1 MRITYRELLARHG
14 RVRVPMIQRDYAQG
28 RPSEGEVRDE
38 FLNALES
45 ALRKPATDSTLP
57 LNLDFVYGSVE
68 GEGDASFLPLDGQQ
82 RLTTLFLLHWH
93 LAWVDNRWDEFT
105 AMFLTAGGLSRFTY
119 RVRPSSKEFFDA
131 LAACRPIGR
140 PSEVASL
147 SELVKDQPW
156 YFRNWRLDPTIQSV
170 LGMLDS
176 IHRRFSVPAAL
187 FDRLMDTKTPAVT
200 FQLLDLNNFGLSDD
214 LYIKMNARGKPLTPF
229 ETFKARY
236 EQELKTQLIGV
247 PFSIGQQSFSAAD
260 YVSLRLDTTWADLFW
275 ALRDAKSDSYD
286 AALMN
291 VFRAIALVSR
301 DPDAGTYSSDVDA
314 LRGARRPT
322 YADFHTGQWLDSRF
336 TLTLIRL
343 LDAWKAQDGRLSPLL
358 PSARYFDEKASFE
371 KVTQGSNLSYSEIV
385 QFAAYAAYIRE
396 YHADLDPTAFEKWM
410 RVIHNLSI
418 NTSYNRLDDLRR
430 SVAGIEAMIRHA
442 VQIEAYLA
450 DPANPVIGFNEQQ
463 IAEERLKTQLLLT
476 DAAWRPVLDRSEEH
490 GYFRGQVEFLLDFS
504 GVCAAASA
512 HAPTTWA
519 SDEHTRQQEAFELQ
533 LRQAERMFSAT
544 GLQDLPGF
552 RWQRA
557 LLSQGDYFLQHG
569 RNRSFLPNP
578 VTEDVSWKRF
588 LRGGLP
594 GNPKRNMLRQL
605 WSQLSLDDAL
615 APQLDRVIDGAT
627 GLESWREALV
637 RCPAAFSFCDRHSI
651 RFENGTVFLLKR
663 SQLNGAHAEL
673 FAYCLYSRLGSAPA
687 RFPALRLAYYTV
699 SDTYSEPYVELKGE
713 VAGRSVLWKLRHQSD
728 KFVLRAERAE
738 FDAVAGL
745 LDRLAEL
752 GFEADDQKVMRYV
765 PRDDIESLLTELDAA
780 LSGSVPA

>member
-1 MRITYRELLARHG
+1 
-14 RVRVPMIQRDYAQG
+14 MIQRDYAQG
-28 RPSEGEVRDE
+28 RPSEVEVRDE

-119 RVRPSSKEFFDA
+119 RVRPSSNEFFDA
-131 LAACRPIGR
+131 LVSFRPIGR

-147 SELVKDQPW
+147 SDLVTDQPW

-170 LGMLDS
+170 LGMLDA
-176 IHRRFSVPAAL
+176 IHRRFSAPAAL
-187 FDRLMDTKTPAVT
+187 FDRLMDTQTPAVT

-236 EQELKTQLIGV
+236 EQELKTLLVGV
-247 PFSIGQQSFSAAD
+247 PFFVGQQRFSVAD
-260 YVSLRLDTTWADLFW
+260 YVSLRLDTAWADLFW

-301 DPDAGTYSSDVDA
+301 DLEASTYSSDFDA
-314 LRGARRPT
+314 LRASRRPT

-343 LDAWKAQDGRLSPLL
+343 LDAWKAQNGRLSPLL
-358 PSARYFDEKASFE
+358 PSTRFFDEKAIFE
-371 KVTQGSNLSYSEIV
+371 KIAQGSNLSYSEIV

-396 YHADLDPTAFEKWM
+396 YHAGLDTKAFEKWM
-410 RVIHNLSI
+410 RVVHNLSI

-430 SVAGIEAMIRHA
+430 SLAGIESMIGQA
-442 VQIEAYLA
+442 AQIEVYLA
-450 DPANPVIGFNEQQ
+450 DPVNPVIGFNEQQ
-463 IAEERLKTQLLLT
+463 IAEERLKAQLLL
-476 DAAWRPVLDRSEEH
+476 ANAEWQSLLDRAEGH

-504 GVCAAASA
+504 GVSVAVSANAAATWTLDA
-512 HAPTTWA
+512 HA
-519 SDEHTRQQEAFELQ
+519 RQQEAFELQ
-533 LRQAERMFSAT
+533 LRHAERMFSAT
-544 GLQDLPGF
+544 GLQALPGF

-605 WSQLSLDDAL
+605 WSQLSLDDAV
-615 APQLDRVIDGAT
+615 APQLDRVIESAT
-627 GLESWREALV
+627 GLESWREAMV
-637 RCPAAFSFCDRHSI
+637 RCPAAFSFCERHSV
-651 RFENGTVFLLKR
+651 RFENETVFLLKR

-673 FAYCLYSRLGSAPA
+673 FAYCLYSQVDSAPT
-687 RFPALRLAYYTV
+687 RFPALSFAYYTV
-699 SDTYSEPYVELKGE
+699 SDTYSDPYIEIKGE
-713 VAGRSVLWKLRHQSD
+713 VGGRPVLWKLRHQSD
-728 KFVLRAERAE
+728 KFVLSAERAE
-738 FDAVAGL
+738 LNPVAGL
-745 LDRLAEL
+745 LDRLVEL
-752 GFEADDQKVMRYV
+752 GFEAGDEKVMRHV
-765 PRDDIESLLTELDAA
+765 ARDEVGSLLAELDAA
-780 LSGSVPA
+780 LSGAIPA